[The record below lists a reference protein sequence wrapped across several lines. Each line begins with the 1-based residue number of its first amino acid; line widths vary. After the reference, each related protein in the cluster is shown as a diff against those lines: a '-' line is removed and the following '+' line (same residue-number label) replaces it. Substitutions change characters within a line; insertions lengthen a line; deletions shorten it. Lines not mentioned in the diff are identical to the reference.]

1 MDISDFSRG
10 RDPGSTQGTSLP
22 TDRVDDVKG
31 SVVGRVAPCN
41 QDKPVSNLE
50 DDNDKDDND
59 KDDNDK
65 VDEGSMQQQEQQY
78 HLEHP
83 LQSTST
89 VESKVAS
96 SPLASVYSD
105 FKSTVE
111 GS

>member
-22 TDRVDDVKG
+22 TDRMDDVKG

-41 QDKPVSNLE
+41 QDKPVSDLE
-50 DDNDKDDND
+50 DDND

>member
-1 MDISDFSRG
+1 M
-10 RDPGSTQGTSLP
+10 
-22 TDRVDDVKG
+22 DDVKG

-41 QDKPVSNLE
+41 QDKPVSDLE
-50 DDNDKDDND
+50 DDND

-65 VDEGSMQQQEQQY
+65 VDEGSMQQQEQEY